1 MNRTVNAIQA
11 LPFIPIGIRIA
22 ILRLC
27 GIKVGRGVT
36 LFSQTFFGSN
46 KCEIGD
52 DCFISV
58 QCLIDGSD
66 FVRLG
71 KNVHL
76 AMGVKL
82 ITSFH
87 EFGPP
92 CQRAGPGAKASI
104 MIGDGCWLGASS
116 LVLPG
121 VEIASGCIIGAGAVV
136 VRNTISNGLYIG
148 VPAKRV
154 KDLNS

>member
-1 MNRTVNAIQA
+1 LNRTINAIQA
-11 LPFIPIGIRIA
+11 LPFIPGRTRKA

-36 LFSQTFFGSN
+36 LFSQIFFGSN

-58 QCLIDGSD
+58 QCFIDGSD
-66 FVRLG
+66 FVTVG
-71 KNVHL
+71 KNVYL

-92 CQRAGPGAKASI
+92 RQRAGTGVKAPI
-104 MIGDGCWLGASS
+104 TIGDGCWLGASS

-121 VEIASGCIIGAGAVV
+121 VEIARGCVIGAGAVV
-136 VRNTISNGLYIG
+136 VRNTGPNGLYVG

-154 KDLNS
+154 KDLDP

>member
-1 MNRTVNAIQA
+1 MNRIINAIQA
-11 LPFIPIGIRIA
+11 LPFIPRRIRKA

-36 LFSQTFFGSN
+36 LFSQIFFGSS

-58 QCLIDGSD
+58 QCFIDGSD
-66 FVRLG
+66 SVKIG
-71 KNVHL
+71 KNVYL

-82 ITSFH
+82 ITSSH
-87 EFGPP
+87 EFGRSR
-92 CQRAGPGAKASI
+92 QRAGPGAKAPI
-104 MIGDGCWLGASS
+104 TIGDGCWLGASS

-136 VRNTISNGLYIG
+136 VRNTSPNGLYVG

-154 KDLNS
+154 KDLDP

>member
-1 MNRTVNAIQA
+1 MNRTINAIQA
-11 LPFIPIGIRIA
+11 LPFVPRRIRIA
-22 ILRLC
+22 ILQLC
-27 GIKVGRGVT
+27 DIKVGRNVT
-36 LFSQTFFGSN
+36 LFSQIFFGSC

-52 DCFISV
+52 NSFISV

-66 FVRLG
+66 FVKIG

-92 CQRAGPGAKASI
+92 RQRAGRGAKAPI
-104 MIGDGCWLGASS
+104 TIGDGCWLGASS

-136 VRNTISNGLYIG
+136 VRNTRSNGLYIG
-148 VPAKRV
+148 VPAKRI
-154 KDLNS
+154 KDLDQ

>member
-1 MNRTVNAIQA
+1 LNRTINAIQA
-11 LPFIPIGIRIA
+11 LPFVPRRIRIA
-22 ILRLC
+22 ILQLC
-27 GIKVGRGVT
+27 DIKVGRNVT
-36 LFSQTFFGSN
+36 LFSQIFFGSC

-52 DCFISV
+52 NSFISV

-66 FVRLG
+66 FVRIG
-71 KNVHL
+71 KNVYL

-87 EFGPP
+87 EFGPSR
-92 CQRAGPGAKASI
+92 QRAGPGAKAPI
-104 MIGDGCWLGASS
+104 TIGDGCWLGASS

-136 VRNTISNGLYIG
+136 VRNTRPNGLYIG

-154 KDLNS
+154 RDLDP

>member
-1 MNRTVNAIQA
+1 LNRTINAIQA
-11 LPFIPIGIRIA
+11 LPFIPGRIRIA

-36 LFSQTFFGSN
+36 LFSQIFFGSK

-52 DCFISV
+52 NCFISV

-66 FVRLG
+66 FVKVG
-71 KNVHL
+71 NNVHL
-76 AMGVKL
+76 AMGVRL

-87 EFGPP
+87 EVGPSH
-92 CQRAGPGAKASI
+92 QRAGPGAKAPI
-104 MIGDGCWLGASS
+104 TIGDGCWLGASS

-121 VEIASGCIIGAGAVV
+121 VEIARGCIIGAGAIIT
-136 VRNTISNGLYIG
+136 RNTRPNGLYVG
-148 VPAKRV
+148 VPAKRI
-154 KDLNS
+154 KDLDP

>member
-1 MNRTVNAIQA
+1 MNRTINAIQA
-11 LPFIPIGIRIA
+11 LPFIPRRLRIA
-22 ILRLC
+22 ILQLC
-27 GIKVGRGVT
+27 DIKVGRNVT
-36 LFSQTFFGSN
+36 LFSQIFFGSC

-52 DCFISV
+52 NSFISV

-66 FVRLG
+66 FVKIG

-92 CQRAGPGAKASI
+92 RQRAGRGAKAPI
-104 MIGDGCWLGASS
+104 TIGDGCWLGASS

-136 VRNTISNGLYIG
+136 VRNTRSNGLYIG

-154 KDLNS
+154 KDLDQ